1 MIMKNALIVVA
12 VLALAACGSKNKN
25 DTNEGGGATI
35 DTSATTGDPTDRSG
49 EQVPPEKMEEVNSAL
64 LRKNAIISRCLST
77 AVENGTVPKGTHGK
91 VTVELSI
98 SPAGSATKVDVVK
111 SSIESKEVQGCVVKH
126 VEEIAFP
133 QLPKQYETSYT
144 YAMEAN

>member
-1 MIMKNALIVVA
+1 MKSSLIVVA

-25 DTNEGGGATI
+25 GANDEGGGATI
-35 DTSATTGDPTDRSG
+35 DTHATTGDPTDRSG

-91 VTVELSI
+91 ITVELSI
-98 SPAGSATKVDVVK
+98 SPAGSATKVDVIK
-111 SSIESKEVQGCVVKH
+111 STIESKEVQGCVKKH

-133 QLPKQYETSYT
+133 QLPKDYETSYT